1 MINLVE
7 YSIFDWLKRIVDIL
21 NKYLRMV
28 WIVLLISLFNYFNLF
43 SVLFFLILFLYRNIF

>member
-43 SVLFFLILFLYRNIF
+43 SVLFFLVLFLYRNVF

>member
-43 SVLFFLILFLYRNIF
+43 SVLFFFNIIFI

>member
-43 SVLFFLILFLYRNIF
+43 SVLFFLILFLYRNVF